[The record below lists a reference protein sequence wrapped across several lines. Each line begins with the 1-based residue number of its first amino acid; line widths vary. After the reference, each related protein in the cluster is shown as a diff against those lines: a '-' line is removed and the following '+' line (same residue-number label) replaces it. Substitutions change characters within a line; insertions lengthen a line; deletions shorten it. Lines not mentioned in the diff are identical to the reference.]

1 MGETGRKLCVCGI
14 LRRHGIAFAAGLAFA
29 IGLFITVN
37 AASKPL
43 SRPEYCGTA
52 CHEMDGAY
60 KSWQASVHGANE
72 KGLRAEC
79 IDCHLPPKDR
89 YFSHMTA
96 KALAGGKD
104 LIKHFF
110 GGEYDTEE
118 IRKKVREHLPNER
131 CQHCHVD
138 LLAMPASD
146 MVKEAHA
153 QVLETSGR
161 PEEIKCTECHEDAA
175 HDR

>member
-1 MGETGRKLCVCGI
+1 MSAICRKLCVCGV
-14 LRRHGIAFAAGLAFA
+14 LKRYGLSFAAGLAFA
-29 IGLFITVN
+29 IILFIAVN
-37 AASKPL
+37 AAGKPL
-43 SRPEYCGTA
+43 SRSEYCGTT

-60 KSWQASVHGANE
+60 KSWQASVHGANK

-110 GGEYDTEE
+110 GGEYDADATSQ
-118 IRKKVREHLPNER
+118 KVIEHLSNKR

-138 LLAMPASD
+138 LLAMPAND

-153 QVLETSGR
+153 EVLETSGR

>member
-1 MGETGRKLCVCGI
+1 MGAICRKLCVCGI
-14 LRRHGIAFAAGLAFA
+14 LKRHGLAFAAGLAFA
-29 IGLFITVN
+29 IGLFIAVN
-37 AASKPL
+37 AAGKPL
-43 SRPEYCGTA
+43 SRPKYCGTA
-52 CHEMDGAY
+52 CHEMEDAY

-89 YFSHMTA
+89 YFSHITA

-110 GGEYDTEE
+110 GGEYDAEE
-118 IRKKVREHLPNER
+118 IREKVREHFSNAR
-131 CQHCHVD
+131 CQYCHVD
-138 LLAMPASD
+138 LLAKPPND
-146 MVKEAHA
+146 MVKDAHA
-153 QVLETSGR
+153 RVLETSGQ
-161 PEEIKCTECHEDAA
+161 PEEIKCTECHEHVA